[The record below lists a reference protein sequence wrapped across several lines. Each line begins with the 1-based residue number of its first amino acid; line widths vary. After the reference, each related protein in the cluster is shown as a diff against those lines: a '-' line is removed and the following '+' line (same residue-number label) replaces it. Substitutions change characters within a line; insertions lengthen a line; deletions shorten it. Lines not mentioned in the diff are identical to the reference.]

1 VLSVTPRYGLS
12 DDARVLVVENHYRR
26 RGKAYMR
33 MNGKAAFRRLQKEP
47 WLGLMIA
54 LLGVALI
61 VLSWEV

>member
-1 VLSVTPRYGLS
+1 M
-12 DDARVLVVENHYRR
+12 LVVENHYRR
-26 RGKAYMR
+26 RGKAPMR
-33 MNGKAAFRRLQKEP
+33 MNGKAGSRRLQKEP